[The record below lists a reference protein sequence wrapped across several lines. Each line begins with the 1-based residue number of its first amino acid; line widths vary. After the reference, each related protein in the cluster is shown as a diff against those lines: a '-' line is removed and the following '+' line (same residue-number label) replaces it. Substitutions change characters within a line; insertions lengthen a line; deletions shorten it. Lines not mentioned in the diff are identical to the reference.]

1 MSSCL
6 ISRRGAM
13 GLLLVAPLALL
24 SACAGVEAPGAG
36 SPAADRASGAAA
48 GSPSFRNTDLGCGL
62 EPVGALE
69 LAYARSFTI
78 DCFEGGYRLVCVV
91 TGERFLVVPA
101 GAEPP
106 AGLAADIT
114 PIRLPL
120 EGVYLVSTSMI
131 SLVDAVGALDAVGIA
146 SVTAKTSPNEHL
158 ARLID
163 TGAVVFGGRYSA
175 PDYELITASGC
186 TFALENTK
194 LNHVPEVRAKL
205 SELGVTVFC
214 EQSSS
219 EREALGR
226 LEWIKLIGV
235 LFEREDEARERFDAL
250 AERIAALAAQAPTHK
265 TITFFYVNEDGAI
278 ATRRA
283 TDYFAQM
290 VELAGGTYMSFDPDE
305 DDVASDEADGSDSS
319 SSVQLVVNL
328 EEFYVRAQE
337 ADVMVYNTTVDE
349 SVTSISDLVAKNAL
363 LADLKAVQTG
373 AVWACD
379 HEMYQQI
386 ASMDAIIGDIRS
398 ALLDE
403 EPAAGFLW
411 RLP

>member
-1 MSSCL
+1 MSSCP
-6 ISRRGAM
+6 ISRRGVVSL
-13 GLLLVAPLALL
+13 GFTIPLALL
-24 SACAGVEAPGAG
+24 TACSPTDAASSQAG
-36 SPAADRASGAAA
+36 SGDSSQNDAP
-48 GSPSFRNTDLGCGL
+48 PTFRNPDLGCGF
-62 EPVGALE
+62 EPTTSLE
-69 LAYARSFTI
+69 LAYAQSFTV
-78 DCFEGGYRLVCVV
+78 DYYEGGFALICVI
-91 TGERFLVVPA
+91 TGERFLVIPTGKDAPA
-101 GAEPP
+101 E
-106 AGLAADIT
+106 LAPDIQ
-114 PIRLPL
+114 PIQLPL
-120 EGVYLVSTSMI
+120 QNIYLVSTSMI
-131 SLVDAVGALDAVGIA
+131 SLVDTVGALYAVGMT
-146 SVTAKTSPNEHL
+146 SVTAEASPNE
-158 ARLID
+158 RLTELIND
-163 TGAVVFGGRYSA
+163 GTVVYGGRYSA

-194 LNHVPEVRAKL
+194 LNHVPEVRDKL
-205 SELGVTVFC
+205 TELGVTVFT

-235 LFEREDEARERFDAL
+235 LFEREHEAQRHFDAL
-250 AERIAALAAQAPTHK
+250 AERITTLAAQAPTNK
-265 TITFFYVNEDGAI
+265 TITFFYVNDDGAI

-363 LADLKAVQTG
+363 LADLKAVQAG

>member
-1 MSSCL
+1 MSSCP
-6 ISRRGAM
+6 ISRRGVVSL
-13 GLLLVAPLALL
+13 GFTIPLALL
-24 SACAGVEAPGAG
+24 TACSPTDAASSQAG
-36 SPAADRASGAAA
+36 SGDSSPNDAP
-48 GSPSFRNTDLGCGL
+48 PSFRNPDLGCGF
-62 EPVGALE
+62 EPTTSLE
-69 LAYARSFTI
+69 LAYAQSFTV
-78 DCFEGGYRLVCVV
+78 DYYEGDLALICVI
-91 TGERFLVVPA
+91 TGERFLVIPAGKDVPA
-101 GAEPP
+101 E
-106 AGLAADIT
+106 LAPDIQ
-114 PIRLPL
+114 PIQLPL
-120 EGVYLVSTSMI
+120 QNIYLVSTSMI
-131 SLVDAVGALDAVGIA
+131 SLVDTVGALDAVGMT
-146 SVTAKTSPNEHL
+146 SVTAETSPNERL
-158 ARLID
+158 AELINAG
-163 TGAVVFGGRYSA
+163 TVVYGGRYSA

-194 LNHVPEVRAKL
+194 LNHVPEVRDKL
-205 SELGVTVFC
+205 TELGVTVFT

-235 LFEREDEARERFDAL
+235 LFEREAEAQEYFDTL
-250 AERIAALAAQAPTHK
+250 AERITTLAAQAPTNK
-265 TITFFYVNEDGAI
+265 TITFFYVNEGGAI

-305 DDVASDEADGSDSS
+305 DDVASDEADGSNSS

-363 LADLKAVQTG
+363 LADLKAVQAG

-398 ALLDE
+398 ALLDV

>member
-1 MSSCL
+1 MSSCP
-6 ISRRGAM
+6 ISRRGVVSL
-13 GLLLVAPLALL
+13 GLTIPLALL
-24 SACAGVEAPGAG
+24 TACSPTDAASSQAG
-36 SPAADRASGAAA
+36 SGDSSPNDASHT
-48 GSPSFRNTDLGCGL
+48 FRNPDLGCGF
-62 EPVGALE
+62 EPTASLE
-69 LAYARSFTI
+69 LAYAQSFTV
-78 DCFEGGYRLVCVV
+78 DYYEGGFALICVI
-91 TGERFLVVPA
+91 TGERFLVIPA
-101 GAEPP
+101 GKDVPSE
-106 AGLAADIT
+106 LAPDIQ
-114 PIRLPL
+114 PIQLPL
-120 EGVYLVSTSMI
+120 QNIYLVSTSMI
-131 SLVDAVGALDAVGIA
+131 SLVDAVGALDAVGMT
-146 SVTAKTSPNEHL
+146 SVTAEASPNE
-158 ARLID
+158 RLTQLIND
-163 TGAVVFGGRYSA
+163 GTVVYGGRYSA

-194 LNHVPEVRAKL
+194 LNHVPEVRDKL
-205 SELGVTVFC
+205 TELGVTVFC

-219 EREALGR
+219 EQEALGR

-235 LFEREDEARERFDAL
+235 LFERENEAQRHFDAL
-250 AERIAALAAQAPTHK
+250 AERITTIAAQAPTNK

-290 VELAGGTYMSFDPDE
+290 VELAGGTYKSFEP
-305 DDVASDEADGSDSS
+305 DGSDAASGETDGS
-319 SSVQLVVNL
+319 GNTSSVQLVVNL

-349 SVTSISDLVAKNAL
+349 SVTSMSDLVAKNAL
-363 LADLKAVQTG
+363 LADLKAVQAG

-403 EPAAGFLW
+403 DPAAGFLW

>member
-1 MSSCL
+1 MSSCP
-6 ISRRGAM
+6 ISRRGVVSL
-13 GLLLVAPLALL
+13 GLTIPLALL
-24 SACAGVEAPGAG
+24 TACSPTDAASSQAG
-36 SPAADRASGAAA
+36 SGDSSPNDASHT
-48 GSPSFRNTDLGCGL
+48 FRNPDLGCGF
-62 EPVGALE
+62 EPTASLE
-69 LAYARSFTI
+69 LAYAQSFTV
-78 DCFEGGYRLVCVV
+78 DYYEGGFALICVI
-91 TGERFLVVPA
+91 TGERFLAIPA
-101 GAEPP
+101 GKDVPSE
-106 AGLAADIT
+106 LAPDIQ
-114 PIRLPL
+114 PIQLPL
-120 EGVYLVSTSMI
+120 QNIYLVSTSMI
-131 SLVDAVGALDAVGIA
+131 SLVDAVGALDAVGMT
-146 SVTAKTSPNEHL
+146 SVTAEASPNE
-158 ARLID
+158 RLTQLIND
-163 TGAVVFGGRYSA
+163 GTVVYGGRYSA

-194 LNHVPEVRAKL
+194 LNHVPEVRDKL
-205 SELGVTVFC
+205 TELGVTVFC

-219 EREALGR
+219 EQEALGR

-235 LFEREDEARERFDAL
+235 LFERENEAQRHFDAL
-250 AERIAALAAQAPTHK
+250 AERITTIAAQAPTNK

-290 VELAGGTYMSFDPDE
+290 VELAGGTYKSFDPDGG
-305 DDVASDEADGSDSS
+305 DAASGETDGSGNT

-349 SVTSISDLVAKNAL
+349 SVTSMSDLVAKNAL
-363 LADLKAVQTG
+363 LADLKAVQAG
-373 AVWACD
+373 AVWACN

>member
-1 MSSCL
+1 MSSCP
-6 ISRRGAM
+6 ISRRGVVSL
-13 GLLLVAPLALL
+13 GLTIPLALL
-24 SACAGVEAPGAG
+24 TAC
-36 SPAADRASGAAA
+36 SPTDAASSQACSGDSSPNDASHT
-48 GSPSFRNTDLGCGL
+48 FRNPDLGCGF
-62 EPVGALE
+62 EPTASLE
-69 LAYARSFTI
+69 LAYAQSFTV
-78 DCFEGGYRLVCVV
+78 DYYEGGFALICVI
-91 TGERFLVVPA
+91 TGERFLVIPA
-101 GAEPP
+101 GKDVPSE
-106 AGLAADIT
+106 LAPDIQ
-114 PIRLPL
+114 PIQLPL
-120 EGVYLVSTSMI
+120 QNIYLVSTSMI
-131 SLVDAVGALDAVGIA
+131 SLVDAVGALDAVGMT
-146 SVTAKTSPNEHL
+146 SVTAEASPNE
-158 ARLID
+158 RLTQLIND
-163 TGAVVFGGRYSA
+163 GTVVYGGRYSA

-194 LNHVPEVRAKL
+194 LNHVPEVRDKL
-205 SELGVTVFC
+205 TELGVTVFC

-219 EREALGR
+219 EQEALGR

-235 LFEREDEARERFDAL
+235 LFERENEAQRHFDAL
-250 AERIAALAAQAPTHK
+250 AERITTIAAQAPTNK

-290 VELAGGTYMSFDPDE
+290 VELAGGTYKSFDPDGG
-305 DDVASDEADGSDSS
+305 DAASGETDGSGNT

-349 SVTSISDLVAKNAL
+349 SVTSMSDLVAKNAL
-363 LADLKAVQTG
+363 LADLKAVQAG

>member
-1 MSSCL
+1 MSSCP
-6 ISRRGAM
+6 ISRRGVVSL
-13 GLLLVAPLALL
+13 GFTIPLALL
-24 SACAGVEAPGAG
+24 TACSPTDAASSQAG
-36 SPAADRASGAAA
+36 SGDSSPNDAP
-48 GSPSFRNTDLGCGL
+48 PSFRNPDLGCGL
-62 EPVGALE
+62 EPISSLE
-69 LAYARSFTI
+69 LAYAQSFTV
-78 DCFEGGYRLVCVV
+78 DYYEGDLALICVI
-91 TGERFLVVPA
+91 TGERFLVIPAGKDVPA
-101 GAEPP
+101 E
-106 AGLAADIT
+106 LAPDIQ
-114 PIRLPL
+114 PIQLPL
-120 EGVYLVSTSMI
+120 QNIYLVSTSMI
-131 SLVDAVGALDAVGIA
+131 SLVDAVGALDAVGMT
-146 SVTAKTSPNEHL
+146 SVTAETSPNERL
-158 ARLID
+158 AELINAG
-163 TGAVVFGGRYSA
+163 TVVYGGRYSA

-194 LNHVPEVRAKL
+194 LNHVPEVRDKL
-205 SELGVTVFC
+205 TELGVTVFT

-219 EREALGR
+219 EREAPGR

-235 LFEREDEARERFDAL
+235 LFEREAEAQEYFDTL
-250 AERIAALAAQAPTHK
+250 AERITTLAAQAPTNK

-363 LADLKAVQTG
+363 LADLKAVQAG

-411 RLP
+411 RLS

>member
-1 MSSCL
+1 MSSCP
-6 ISRRGAM
+6 ISRRGVVSL
-13 GLLLVAPLALL
+13 GLTIPLTLLT
-24 SACAGVEAPGAG
+24 ACSPTDAASSQAG
-36 SPAADRASGAAA
+36 SGDSSPNDASHT
-48 GSPSFRNTDLGCGL
+48 FRNPDLGCGF
-62 EPVGALE
+62 EPTASLE
-69 LAYARSFTI
+69 LAYAQSFTV
-78 DCFEGGYRLVCVV
+78 DYYEGGFALICVI
-91 TGERFLVVPA
+91 TGERFLVIPA
-101 GAEPP
+101 GKDVPSE
-106 AGLAADIT
+106 LAPDIQ
-114 PIRLPL
+114 PIQLPL
-120 EGVYLVSTSMI
+120 QNIYLVSTSMI
-131 SLVDAVGALDAVGIA
+131 SLVDAVGALDAVGMT
-146 SVTAKTSPNEHL
+146 SVTAEASPNE
-158 ARLID
+158 RLTQLIND
-163 TGAVVFGGRYSA
+163 GTVVYGGRYSA

-194 LNHVPEVRAKL
+194 LNHVPEVRDKL
-205 SELGVTVFC
+205 TELGVTVFC

-235 LFEREDEARERFDAL
+235 LFERENEAQRHFDAL
-250 AERIAALAAQAPTHK
+250 AERITTIAAQAPTNK
-265 TITFFYVNEDGAI
+265 TIMFFYVNEDGAI

-290 VELAGGTYMSFDPDE
+290 VELAGGTYKSFDPDGG
-305 DDVASDEADGSDSS
+305 DAASGETDGSGNT

-349 SVTSISDLVAKNAL
+349 SVTSMSDLVAKNAL
-363 LADLKAVQTG
+363 LADLKAVQAG

>member
-1 MSSCL
+1 MSSCP
-6 ISRRGAM
+6 ISRRGVVSL
-13 GLLLVAPLALL
+13 GFTIPLALL
-24 SACAGVEAPGAG
+24 TACSPTDAASSQAG
-36 SPAADRASGAAA
+36 SGDSSQNDAP
-48 GSPSFRNTDLGCGL
+48 PTFHNPDLGCGF
-62 EPVGALE
+62 EPTTSLE
-69 LAYARSFTI
+69 LAYAQSFTV
-78 DCFEGGYRLVCVV
+78 DYYEGGFALICII
-91 TGERFLVVPA
+91 TGERFLVIPTGKDAPA
-101 GAEPP
+101 D
-106 AGLAADIT
+106 LAPDIQ
-114 PIRLPL
+114 PIQLPL
-120 EGVYLVSTSMI
+120 QNIYLVSTSMI
-131 SLVDAVGALDAVGIA
+131 SLVDAVGALDAVGMT
-146 SVTAKTSPNEHL
+146 SVTAETSPNERL
-158 ARLID
+158 AELINAG
-163 TGAVVFGGRYSA
+163 TVVYGGRYSA
-175 PDYELITASGC
+175 PDYELITANGC

-194 LNHVPEVRAKL
+194 LNHVPEVRDKL
-205 SELGVTVFC
+205 TELGVTVFT

-235 LFEREDEARERFDAL
+235 LFEREAEAQEYFDTL
-250 AERIAALAAQAPTHK
+250 AERITTLAAQAPTNK

-363 LADLKAVQTG
+363 LADLKAVQAG

>member
-1 MSSCL
+1 MSSCP
-6 ISRRGAM
+6 ISRRGVVSL
-13 GLLLVAPLALL
+13 GLTIPLALL
-24 SACAGVEAPGAG
+24 TACSPTDAASSQAG
-36 SPAADRASGAAA
+36 SGDSSPNVASHT
-48 GSPSFRNTDLGCGL
+48 FRNPDLGCGF
-62 EPVGALE
+62 EPTASLE
-69 LAYARSFTI
+69 LAYAQSFTV
-78 DCFEGGYRLVCVV
+78 DYYEGGFALICVI
-91 TGERFLVVPA
+91 TGERFLVIPA
-101 GAEPP
+101 GKDVPSE
-106 AGLAADIT
+106 LAPDIQ
-114 PIRLPL
+114 PIQLPL
-120 EGVYLVSTSMI
+120 QNIYLVSTSMI
-131 SLVDAVGALDAVGIA
+131 SLVDAVGALDAVGMT
-146 SVTAKTSPNEHL
+146 SVTAEASPNE
-158 ARLID
+158 RLTQLIND
-163 TGAVVFGGRYSA
+163 GTVVYGGRYSA

-194 LNHVPEVRAKL
+194 LNHVPEVRDKL
-205 SELGVTVFC
+205 TELGVTVFC

-235 LFEREDEARERFDAL
+235 LFERENEAQRHFDAL
-250 AERIAALAAQAPTHK
+250 AERITTIAAQAPTNK

-290 VELAGGTYMSFDPDE
+290 VELAGGTYKSFDPDGG
-305 DDVASDEADGSDSS
+305 DAASGETDGSGNT

-349 SVTSISDLVAKNAL
+349 SVTSMSDLVAKNAL
-363 LADLKAVQTG
+363 LADLKAVQAG

>member
-1 MSSCL
+1 MSSCP
-6 ISRRGAM
+6 ISRRGVVSL
-13 GLLLVAPLALL
+13 GLTIPLALL
-24 SACAGVEAPGAG
+24 TAC
-36 SPAADRASGAAA
+36 SPTDAASSQACSGDSSPNDASHT
-48 GSPSFRNTDLGCGL
+48 FRNPDLGCGF
-62 EPVGALE
+62 EPTASLE
-69 LAYARSFTI
+69 LAYAQSFTV
-78 DCFEGGYRLVCVV
+78 DYYEGGFALICVI
-91 TGERFLVVPA
+91 TGERFLVIPA
-101 GAEPP
+101 GKDVPSE
-106 AGLAADIT
+106 LAPDIQ
-114 PIRLPL
+114 PIQLPL
-120 EGVYLVSTSMI
+120 QNIYLVSTSMI
-131 SLVDAVGALDAVGIA
+131 SLVDAVGALDAVGMT
-146 SVTAKTSPNEHL
+146 SVTAEASPNE
-158 ARLID
+158 RLTQLIND
-163 TGAVVFGGRYSA
+163 GTVVYGGRYSA

-194 LNHVPEVRAKL
+194 LNHVPEVRDKL
-205 SELGVTVFC
+205 TELGVTVFC

-235 LFEREDEARERFDAL
+235 LFERENEAQRHFDAL
-250 AERIAALAAQAPTHK
+250 AERITTIAAQAPTNK

-290 VELAGGTYMSFDPDE
+290 VELAGGTYKSFDPDGG
-305 DDVASDEADGSDSS
+305 DAASGETDGSGNT

-349 SVTSISDLVAKNAL
+349 SVTSMSDLVAKNAL
-363 LADLKAVQTG
+363 LADLKAVQAG

>member
-1 MSSCL
+1 MPDTS
-6 ISRRGAM
+6 ISRRSLLAGALLALP
-13 GLLLVAPLALL
+13 GLAPLALGGCSEPDPVSPGEEDEEKGL
-24 SACAGVEAPGAG
+24 ATLGAPATVPLAHATQF
-36 SPAADRASGAAA
+36 S
-48 GSPSFRNTDLGCGL
+48 L
-62 EPVGALE
+62 ES
-69 LAYARSFTI
+69 Y
-78 DCFEGGYRLVCVV
+78 EGGHRLASLAN
-91 TGERFLVVPA
+91 GDRFLIVPE
-101 GAEPP
+101 GADAP
-106 AGLAADIT
+106 ADLPGDVAT
-114 PIRLPL
+114 IRLPL

-131 SLVDAVGALDAVGIA
+131 SLVDTVGALDAVGMT
-146 SVTAKTSPNEHL
+146 SVTAETSPNERL
-158 ARLID
+158 AELINAG
-163 TGAVVFGGRYSA
+163 TVVYGGRYSA
-175 PDYELITASGC
+175 PDYELITANGC

-194 LNHVPEVRAKL
+194 LNHVPEVRDKL
-205 SELGVTVFC
+205 TELGVTVFT

-235 LFEREDEARERFDAL
+235 LFEREHEAQRHFDAL
-250 AERIAALAAQAPTHK
+250 AERITTVAAQAPTNK

-337 ADVMVYNTTVDE
+337 ADVMVYNTPVDE

-363 LADLKAVQTG
+363 LADLKAVQAG

>member
-1 MSSCL
+1 MSSCP
-6 ISRRGAM
+6 ISRRGVVSL
-13 GLLLVAPLALL
+13 GLTIPLALL
-24 SACAGVEAPGAG
+24 TACSPTDAASSQAG
-36 SPAADRASGAAA
+36 SGDSSPNDASHT
-48 GSPSFRNTDLGCGL
+48 FRNPDLGCGS
-62 EPVGALE
+62 EPTASLE
-69 LAYARSFTI
+69 LAYAQSFTV
-78 DCFEGGYRLVCVV
+78 DYYGGGFALICVI
-91 TGERFLVVPA
+91 TGERFLVIPA
-101 GAEPP
+101 GKDVPSE
-106 AGLAADIT
+106 LAPDIQ
-114 PIRLPL
+114 PIQLPL
-120 EGVYLVSTSMI
+120 QNIYLVSTSMI
-131 SLVDAVGALDAVGIA
+131 SLVDAVGALDAVGMT
-146 SVTAKTSPNEHL
+146 SVTAEASPNE
-158 ARLID
+158 RLTQLIND
-163 TGAVVFGGRYSA
+163 GTVVYGGRYSA

-194 LNHVPEVRAKL
+194 LNHVPEVRDKL
-205 SELGVTVFC
+205 TELGVTVFT

-235 LFEREDEARERFDAL
+235 LFEREHEAQRHFDAL
-250 AERIAALAAQAPTHK
+250 AKRTTTLAAQAPTNK

-349 SVTSISDLVAKNAL
+349 SVTSIADLVAKNAL
-363 LADLKAVQTG
+363 LADLKAVQAG

-411 RLP
+411 RLS

>member
-1 MSSCL
+1 MSSCP
-6 ISRRGAM
+6 ISRRGVVSL
-13 GLLLVAPLALL
+13 GLTIPLALL
-24 SACAGVEAPGAG
+24 TACSPTDAASSQAG
-36 SPAADRASGAAA
+36 SGDSSPNDASHT
-48 GSPSFRNTDLGCGL
+48 FRNPDLGCGF
-62 EPVGALE
+62 EPTASLE
-69 LAYARSFTI
+69 LAYAQSFTV
-78 DCFEGGYRLVCVV
+78 DYYEGGFALICVI
-91 TGERFLVVPA
+91 TGERFLVIPA
-101 GAEPP
+101 GKDVPSE
-106 AGLAADIT
+106 LAPDIQ
-114 PIRLPL
+114 PIQLPL
-120 EGVYLVSTSMI
+120 QNIYLVSTSMI
-131 SLVDAVGALDAVGIA
+131 SLVDAVGALDAVGMT
-146 SVTAKTSPNEHL
+146 SVTAEASPNE
-158 ARLID
+158 RLTQLIND
-163 TGAVVFGGRYSA
+163 GTVVYGGRYSA

-194 LNHVPEVRAKL
+194 LNHVPEVRDKL
-205 SELGVTVFC
+205 TELGVTVFC

-235 LFEREDEARERFDAL
+235 LFERENEAQRHFDAL
-250 AERIAALAAQAPTHK
+250 AERITTIAAQAPTNK

-290 VELAGGTYMSFDPDE
+290 VELAGGTYKSFEPDGG
-305 DDVASDEADGSDSS
+305 DAASGETDGSGNT

-349 SVTSISDLVAKNAL
+349 SVTSMSDLVAKNAL
-363 LADLKAVQTG
+363 LADLKAVQAG

>member
-1 MSSCL
+1 MSSCP
-6 ISRRGAM
+6 ISRRGVVSL
-13 GLLLVAPLALL
+13 GLTIPLALL
-24 SACAGVEAPGAG
+24 TACSPTDAASSQAG
-36 SPAADRASGAAA
+36 SGDSSPNDASHT
-48 GSPSFRNTDLGCGL
+48 FRNPDLGCGL
-62 EPVGALE
+62 EPISSLE
-69 LAYARSFTI
+69 LAYAQSFTV
-78 DCFEGGYRLVCVV
+78 DYYEGGFALICVI
-91 TGERFLVVPA
+91 TGERFLVIPA
-101 GAEPP
+101 NKDAPAE
-106 AGLAADIT
+106 LAPDIQ
-114 PIRLPL
+114 PIQLPL
-120 EGVYLVSTSMI
+120 QNIYLVSTSMI

-175 PDYELITASGC
+175 PDYELITARGC

-194 LNHVPEVRAKL
+194 LNHVPEVRDKL
-205 SELGVTVFC
+205 TELGVTVFT

-235 LFEREDEARERFDAL
+235 LFEREDEAQRHFDAL
-250 AERIAALAAQAPTHK
+250 AERITTLAAQALTNK

-363 LADLKAVQTG
+363 LADLKAVQAG

-386 ASMDAIIGDIRS
+386 AGMDAIIGDIRS